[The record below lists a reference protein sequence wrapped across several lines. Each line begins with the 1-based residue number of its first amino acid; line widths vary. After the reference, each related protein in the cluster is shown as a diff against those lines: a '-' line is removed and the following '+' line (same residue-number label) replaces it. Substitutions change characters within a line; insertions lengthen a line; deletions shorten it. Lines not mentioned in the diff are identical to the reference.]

1 MTLMTLMTLIQ
12 TCFDY
17 TYDTSPSALPCQKSA
32 LPSDAVTQMTEMTLF
47 LLSQN

>member
-1 MTLMTLMTLIQ
+1 MTPMTLVQ
-12 TCFDY
+12 TCYNY

-47 LLSQN
+47 LLSQDKY